1 MNKYDSMLEKNKKIN
16 EEKQERA
23 IECINHMLTEE
34 RQVTVSMLVK
44 KTGLSRAYFYNNK
57 KVNDALKKAQSSQKG
72 INFVKRQSVM
82 IDKALERECDILKK
96 RLKQKEEEIDE
107 LKKENLKLK
116 KMAKARTLELINKL

>member
-1 MNKYDSMLEKNKKIN
+1 MNKYDSMIEKNKKIN

-96 RLKQKEEEIDE
+96 RLEQKEEEIDE

-116 KMAKARTLELINKL
+116 KMAKVRTLELIKKL

>member
-1 MNKYDSMLEKNKKIN
+1 MLEKNKKIN

>member
-1 MNKYDSMLEKNKKIN
+1 MNKYDSMIEKNKKIN

-96 RLKQKEEEIDE
+96 RLEQKEEEIDE

-116 KMAKARTLELINKL
+116 KMAKARTLELIKKL

>member
-1 MNKYDSMLEKNKKIN
+1 MIEKNKKIN

-23 IECINHMLTEE
+23 IECINHMLTEK

-82 IDKALERECDILKK
+82 LDKALERECDILKK
-96 RLKQKEEEIDE
+96 RLEQKEEEIDE

-116 KMAKARTLELINKL
+116 KMAKARTLELIKKL

>member
-1 MNKYDSMLEKNKKIN
+1 MIEKNKKIN

-96 RLKQKEEEIDE
+96 RLEQKEEEIDE

-116 KMAKARTLELINKL
+116 KMAKVRTLELIKKL

>member
-1 MNKYDSMLEKNKKIN
+1 MIEKNKKIN

-23 IECINHMLTEE
+23 VECINHMLTEE

-96 RLKQKEEEIDE
+96 RLEQKEEEIDE

-116 KMAKARTLELINKL
+116 KMAKARTLELIKKL

>member
-1 MNKYDSMLEKNKKIN
+1 MIEKNKKIN

-82 IDKALERECDILKK
+82 IDKALARECDILKK
-96 RLKQKEEEIDE
+96 RLEQKEEEIDE

-116 KMAKARTLELINKL
+116 KMAKARTLELIKKL